1 MAYGDLKDLNRRAFA
16 GKVLRN
22 KAFNIVKDPKY
33 DGYQCGL
40 ASMDYYKF
48 FGKTILVVILKMK
61 VLLIKNKLKIYTNQ
75 LLESLIKNKYS
86 KCNKG
91 F

>member
-22 KAFNIVKDPKY
+22 KAFNIIKDPKY

-40 ASMDYYKF
+40 ASLDYYKF
-48 FGKTILVVILKMK
+48 FNK
-61 VLLIKNKLKIYTNQ
+61 KNSGSDINNESITN
-75 LLESLIKNKYS
+75 KK
-86 KCNKG
+86 
-91 F
+91 